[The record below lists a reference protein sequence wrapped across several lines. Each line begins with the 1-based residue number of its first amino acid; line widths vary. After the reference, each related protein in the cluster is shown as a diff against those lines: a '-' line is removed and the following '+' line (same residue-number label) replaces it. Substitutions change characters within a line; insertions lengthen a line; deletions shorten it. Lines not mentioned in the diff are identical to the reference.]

1 MCLSSLVL
9 WFPRGRIMA
18 FEGMKQYSRRSNS
31 PRVGQREAH
40 CGVESVRIRFSY
52 NRHCQAYGKILLP
65 ILSGL
70 FRAELLY
77 TGGDIR
83 NISVLQNCYKFLSNE
98 RAYRA
103 RDVYII
109 LSRWFRWSPMVQSS
123 STRHTFSRYNTIM
136 YLVNKLQI
144 LEEWV
149 TEYFI
154 QHQLQVS
161 LQQQDG
167 QGSGMVWYPGPRR
180 Q

>member
-18 FEGMKQYSRRSNS
+18 FEGMKQYRRSNS
-31 PRVGQREAH
+31 HRVGQREVH

-52 NRHCQAYGKILLP
+52 NRHCQAHGKILPP

-70 FRAELLY
+70 FRAQLLY

-123 STRHTFSRYNTIM
+123 STWHTFSRYNTIM
-136 YLVNKLQI
+136 YFWSF
-144 LEEWV
+144 EWV

-167 QGSGMVWYPGPRR
+167 
-180 Q
+180 